1 MSNAQTIA
9 DEVANWSN
17 RNRVKLNTDKC
28 KELRISSVSVS
39 HDFPP
44 VVIGGECIKV
54 VTDAK
59 LLGVTI
65 SSDLSWNAHITEVI
79 KKAAKRLYFL
89 IQLKRARVSQK
100 DLCLFYITCVRSVID
115 YAVPVFHY
123 ALPAYLMP
131 ELERVQKRAMRII

>member
-79 KKAAKRLYFL
+79 KKAVKRLYFL
-89 IQLKRARVSQK
+89 IQLKRARVAQK
-100 DLCLFYITCVRSVID
+100 DLCLFYIMCKHVCAPLSIML
-115 YAVPVFHY
+115 YQC
-123 ALPAYLMP
+123 LN
-131 ELERVQKRAMRII
+131 E